1 MAHGMEFRRR
11 VAALDEALP
20 HPGDHAVVLGMDAD
34 ERPVLARRD
43 EHVEQRLVVD
53 LEAVVGHEHLDRGV
67 PGADQ
72 RRQMLPDG
80 RLGRVGDDH
89 VEGIV
94 DDRALAG
101 EAGIVLDD
109 LRQVHAD
116 VLGRER
122 DHRRGAAMRGRDR
135 RALPG
140 IGVHHPGGRE
150 LLDVAMRVDAAR
162 QHQLAARIDLATARR
177 EAAAD
182 RGDALAGDREVGLE
196 GIARGRERAA
206 ADDEV
211 VGGFGHNITPRGF
224 GPITPAPP
232 MDPGSSL
239 RCGRD
244 DSTGQEHWTTPAP
257 AFQWVGSR
265 ETPCPASSSS
275 TRTRTRP

>member
-1 MAHGMEFRRR
+1 MRQILRAGLGEDLEPVAARPAHGGGAFRRRDVEDHDRLVEERRHRDEAVEGLGLGEARMAHGMEFRRR

-140 IGVHHPGGRE
+140 IGVQHPGGRE

-162 QHQLAARIDLATARR
+162 QHELAARIDLATARR
-177 EAAAD
+177 
-182 RGDALAGDREVGLE
+182 
-196 GIARGRERAA
+196 RGRGR
-206 ADDEV
+206 
-211 VGGFGHNITPRGF
+211 PR
-224 GPITPAPP
+224 
-232 MDPGSSL
+232 
-239 RCGRD
+239 RCSRRRSRGR
-244 DSTGQEHWTTPAP
+244 PRRYR
-257 AFQWVGSR
+257 SR
-265 ETPCPASSSS
+265 SQAC
-275 TRTRTRP
+275 RRG